1 MELFLS
7 IVTILPLTSRRLREP
22 AQGSTAAFKLLAA
35 SRQTKRLIILTS
47 RSFYLTLTLRQASMW
62 LFRRL
67 ADLIVSSYRVHEFA
81 ERAGVTVK
89 ALHHYRIYVD
99 RDLERLEQI
108 VALKFIGLPLKQI
121 KALLDRDTLQ
131 LPAALRL
138 QRAELEDKRRLLD
151 RAIAA
156 IANAEKALQSGKP
169 ADAGIMKKIIE
180 VIDMQGAM
188 PTGTEFMKNYYRE
201 EAWARFQE
209 RHRVWPSE
217 AWSDLFRDISGSL
230 HEDPASEKA
239 QALARRWR
247 ALRVSDA
254 GGDPRIH
261 GGLINAWAD
270 REYWP
275 EAAQQRL
282 SEFDLHEISAFIVRV
297 FASYRQRNYGDLAVA
312 KELDQFAPEDR
323 ERPPLVSASL
333 YFTIAESLDEDPAGE
348 KAQALVARWMELVE
362 SRTGFKTPSNAD
374 YEALVQRIQKWPSAF
389 TRQLYALDRER
400 ISAFIL
406 NAMAQGGTA
415 EGR

>member
-1 MELFLS
+1 MF
-7 IVTILPLTSRRLREP
+7 
-22 AQGSTAAFKLLAA
+22 
-35 SRQTKRLIILTS
+35 IILTS
-47 RSFYLTLTLRQASMW
+47 RSFYLTLTLRQASRW
-62 LFRRL
+62 LFGM
-67 ADLIVSSYRVHEFA
+67 YRVHEFA

-89 ALHHYRIYVD
+89 ALHHYDRLGLLKPRRSAAGYRIYAD

-121 KALLDRDTLQ
+121 KALLDRNALQ
-131 LPAALRL
+131 FPAALRL

-156 IANAEKALQSGKP
+156 IAHAEEALRFGTP
-169 ADAGIMKKIIE
+169 VDAAILKKIIE
-180 VIDMQGAM
+180 VIDMPGAM

-209 RHRVWPSE
+209 RHQVWPSE
-217 AWSDLFRDISGSL
+217 AWIDLFRDISDSL

-239 QALARRWR
+239 EALAMRWR

-261 GGLINAWAD
+261 GGLIKAWAD
-270 REYWP
+270 RGYWP
-275 EAAQQRL
+275 ETAQQRL
-282 SEFDLHEISAFIVRV
+282 SQFDLHEISAFIVRV
-297 FASYRQRNYGDLAVA
+297 FASYRHRNYGDLPVA
-312 KELDQFAPEDR
+312 KQLDQFPPEDR
-323 ERPPLVSASL
+323 QRPPLASATL
-333 YFTIAESLDEDPAGE
+333 YFKLAESLDEDPAGE
-348 KAQALVARWMELVE
+348 KAQALVACWMELVE
-362 SRTGFKTPSNAD
+362 SRTGFKTPSNQD
-374 YEALVQRIQKWPSAF
+374 YEALVQRIQSWPPAF
-389 TRQLYALDRER
+389 IQQLAALDRER